1 MIEVTRSIQLDER
14 ELEERFVLAQG
25 PGGQNVNKV
34 SSAVELRWDA
44 RNSPALTDEVRARL
58 ERLAGRRMTKEG
70 VLVLIS
76 QRFRDQPRNRAD
88 ALDKLLA
95 LIRQAAEPPPPPRKR
110 TRPTF
115 ASKQRRLEGKSRR
128 SGIKAGRGRPSR
140 DD

>member
-1 MIEVTRSIQLDER
+1 MIEVTATISLDER

-34 SSAVELRWDA
+34 SSAVELRWNA
-44 RNSPALTDEVRARL
+44 RTSPALPDDVRTRL
-58 ERLAGRRMTKEG
+58 EGLAGRRLTKDG
-70 VLVLIS
+70 VLVITS
-76 QRFRDQPRNRAD
+76 QRFRDQPRNRQD

-128 SGIKAGRGRPSR
+128 SGIKAGRGRPA
-140 DD
+140 DHD